1 VDSNLLNWFSSNLQ
15 DRQQRNNSSSSLCN
29 VSAAVPQGSVLG
41 PLLFNMYINDIAEKL
56 ISLSR
61 LFADDTSFS
70 YSNRDELQIK
80 NVIDHNLKE
89 LDEWSK
95 KWLMSF
101 NPDKT
106 EIMLFSNTDIPEF
119 NFTFNGRT
127 IPITNSHKHLGVT
140 FSSDAKWNMHI
151 ENILSSIYKH
161 LNVLRKL

>member
-1 VDSNLLNWFSSNLQ
+1 ML
-15 DRQQRNNSSSSLCN
+15 
-29 VSAAVPQGSVLG
+29 
-41 PLLFNMYINDIAEKL
+41 YINDIAENL

-70 YSNRDELQIK
+70 YSSRDELQIK
-80 NVIDHNLKE
+80 IVIDHDLTE

-119 NFTFNGRT
+119 NNTFNGRT

-140 FSSDAKWNMHI
+140 FSSDAKWNIHI
-151 ENILSSIYKH
+151 ENILYLQTSESSSKVKI
-161 LNVLRKL
+161 